1 MKLTPINAKV
11 ILKLLPA
18 ESAGGLIVLPEN
30 QRTFRS
36 QRGVVAAVGQG
47 REYPN
52 GTRIPPGV
60 EPGDVVLFN
69 LHAEERDLGGRLS
82 SLFPGLAAVS
92 QEEILGV
99 LDGVVPCPHHHD
111 HALCATLPKGCADAQ
126 AAYCDGSGLIDA
138 DRVVP
143 EMHAHYR
150 RMASQVDHGAVAD
163 YQHSVL
169 DEEDTRMVRLWP
181 ASGSA
186 RIPAVSAAGTT
197 RAVATPRCSTTRRT

>member
-1 MKLTPINAKV
+1 MKLVPINAKV

-18 ESAGGLIVLPEN
+18 ESAGSLIVLPEN

-36 QRGVVAAVGQG
+36 QRGVVVAAGQG

-99 LDGVVPCPHHHD
+99 LDGVVPCPQQD
-111 HALCATLPKGCADAQ
+111 HAECQKMGDDIVHCGGDGLLDEGNYSPYLCAK
-126 AAYCDGSGLIDA
+126 
-138 DRVVP
+138 
-143 EMHAHYR
+143 YR
-150 RMASQVDHGAVAD
+150 RMASQVGHGLVAD

-169 DEEDTRMVRLWP
+169 DDEDARMVRL
-181 ASGSA
+181 
-186 RIPAVSAAGTT
+186 
-197 RAVATPRCSTTRRT
+197 